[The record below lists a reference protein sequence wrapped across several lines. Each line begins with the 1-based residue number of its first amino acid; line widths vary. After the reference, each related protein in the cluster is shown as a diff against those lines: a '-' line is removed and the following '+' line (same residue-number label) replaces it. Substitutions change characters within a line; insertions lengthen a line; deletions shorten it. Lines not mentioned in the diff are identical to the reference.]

1 MKDKL
6 LEILE
11 LIREDVVNICVDPHT
26 DYLDNIRMSFEK
38 VNIKYEYVKPNVD
51 KEKKVTTIKSKTN
64 VEQSKL

>member
-6 LEILE
+6 LEIPE

-26 DYLDNIRMSFEK
+26 DYLDDKQFALDNIDEAIK
-38 VNIKYEYVKPNVD
+38 QVNESDDIDEAIKQVNEIY
-51 KEKKVTTIKSKTN
+51 

>member
-11 LIREDVVNICVDPHT
+11 LIIDDVVNICVDTHT
-26 DYLDNIRMSFEK
+26 DYLDDKQIALDNIDEAIK
-38 VNIKYEYVKPNVD
+38 QVNEIY
-51 KEKKVTTIKSKTN
+51 